1 LIEIT
6 PRRVIGSAFAPTR
19 YAILPSPWPSL
30 PEVISIQDDCA
41 LAVHAHS
48 RAAPT
53 LTVPGPPVALKLD
66 VVLVMV
72 IAQRGFEEGPVTL
85 VTSVVAE
92 LPQPAAITAAAQT
105 NGRGPRTCTLIGMH
119 FAHQPRI
126 VLRNRPTVVLG
137 VLLPTLSVLGACVS
151 NAALVQGAVSSPCAA
166 TTGTVN
172 WFRIPTG
179 DERRRS
185 DEWCA
190 AVGPPAIETARPKG
204 PTDNRLTIVSWNVHV
219 GGGNVSA
226 LLTDLQMGRL
236 TGGRRVHTF
245 VLLLQEVYRSGTEV
259 PSFLHQG
266 ARFAR
271 GVRPGGSK
279 RLDITATARTFGLS
293 LFYVPSMRNG
303 PPAVSDEDRGN
314 AILSTLPLDDFTA
327 LELPLEHQRRVV
339 VAATVRDEGSHWRL
353 RLVSAHFTNTVGHH
367 LWLASEYGRLRQA
380 RALAAA
386 LDQNVPTIL
395 GGDLNTWFGYHDGA
409 YRELARHFPNPRPS
423 DRRPTFGIM
432 RLDHM
437 LYRLPDGWLATVRRG
452 ESRYGSDHYPLIAEL
467 TVP

>member
-1 LIEIT
+1 LE
-6 PRRVIGSAFAPTR
+6 PTR
-19 YAILPSPWPSL
+19 YAIFPSPWPSL

-53 LTVPGPPVALKLD
+53 LTVPVPPVALKLD

-72 IAQRGFEEGPVTL
+72 TAHRVEEGPVTL
-85 VTSVVAE
+85 ETLVVAE
-92 LPQPAAITAAAQT
+92 LPQPAAISAAAQAH
-105 NGRGPRTCTLIGMH
+105 GRGPRTCTLIGMH
-119 FAHQPRI
+119 FAHQPRTA
-126 VLRNRPTVVLG
+126 LRNAPAVVLAL
-137 VLLPTLSVLGACVS
+137 LLPTLSVLGACVS
-151 NAALVQGAVSSPCAA
+151 NAALVQDAAVSPCAA
-166 TTGTVN
+166 MTGAVK
-172 WFRIPTG
+172 WMRIPTG

-185 DEWCA
+185 DQWCS
-190 AVGPPAIETARPKG
+190 AVGPPAIETGRRKG
-204 PTDNRLTIVSWNVHV
+204 LTNNRMTIVSWNVHE
-219 GGGNVSA
+219 GGGDVSA

-236 TGGRRVHTF
+236 TGGRRVYTF
-245 VLLLQEVYRSGTEV
+245 ALLLQEVYRSSPAV
-259 PSFLHQG
+259 PNFLPEG

-271 GVRPGGSK
+271 GVKPGGLD
-279 RLDITATARTFGLS
+279 RVDITATARTFGLS

-303 PPAVSDEDRGN
+303 PPTVSDEDRGN
-314 AILSTLPLDDFTA
+314 AILSTMPLGDLTA

-339 VAATVRDEGSHWRL
+339 VAATIRDEAGHWRL

-386 LDQNVPTIL
+386 LDQSVPMIL
-395 GGDLNTWFGYHDGA
+395 GGDLNTWFGYHDAA
-409 YRELARHFPNPRPS
+409 YRELARRFPSPPPL

-432 RLDHM
+432 RLDHV
-437 LYRLPDGWLATVRRG
+437 LYRFPDGWLATVTRG